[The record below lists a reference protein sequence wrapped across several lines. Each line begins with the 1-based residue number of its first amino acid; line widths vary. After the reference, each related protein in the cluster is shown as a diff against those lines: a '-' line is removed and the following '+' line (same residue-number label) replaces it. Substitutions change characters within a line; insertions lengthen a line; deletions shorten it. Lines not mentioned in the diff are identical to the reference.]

1 MTLRGESSV
10 NCVNGQRNTA
20 AIGYGRGPE
29 VDLLA
34 TPPKLDQQQIEHS
47 IDSVGLQTLNAL
59 SADDV
64 ANYVV
69 DWCCDRLM
77 ATRDDSVVDI
87 AEPTSSE
94 PEPPRVDELIISS
107 SAPATSDDKSFVIF
121 SSRRKDERRQ

>member
-20 AIGYGRGPE
+20 AIGCHVGRGPE
-29 VDLLA
+29 VDLLGA

-69 DWCCDRLM
+69 
-77 ATRDDSVVDI
+77 I
-87 AEPTSSE
+87 AL
-94 PEPPRVDELIISS
+94 RQIYGD
-107 SAPATSDDKSFVIF
+107 A
-121 SSRRKDERRQ
+121 RR